1 MHLDN
6 GELESVQA
14 AADSLQSEAVSP
26 AQQLKLTHLKARVL
40 YRQGRTAE
48 LIGLAEKMEQEQ
60 EQKQKQPGDVDT
72 NSPHLEALRHMA
84 EQAREQRAR
93 RNLPAIKA
101 QTIPAPVADSTASQ
115 TQHQNQK
122 REN

>member
-14 AADSLQSEAVSP
+14 GLDSLRSRAVSS

-40 YRQGRTAE
+40 YRQGRSAE
-48 LIGLAEKMEQEQ
+48 LIGLAESMEQ
-60 EQKQKQPGDVDT
+60 QKQNRPGDAD
-72 NSPHLEALRHMA
+72 SPHLEALRHMA

-93 RNLPAIKA
+93 RNMPAIKA
-101 QTIPAPVADSTASQ
+101 QTIPTPAADSTASQTQ